1 MSHVRIYRS
10 LLLLVIFGVW
20 ALKSSPWFL
29 ISLYL
34 VAVAF
39 EWPSEARVSLFP
51 KPCVHLGKDLSPLF
65 LKPGARAAPGL
76 NIYIYFLHQWIRDL
90 SVSKQLDFSHIGWK
104 DSDLKDEW
112 FRSFKKKKKL
122 NCFHLKTTWELKRTF
137 VTFQPK
143 KRPGQNLTLRLTFC
157 FIFLPKMYKNT
168 NGFPLYSSTPQSK
181 SWLYH

>member
-112 FRSFKKKKKL
+112 FRSFKKKKKPQLLSFKDHMRIETNLCYFSTKKKTRTESNFTL
-122 NCFHLKTTWELKRTF
+122 NLLFH
-137 VTFQPK
+137 
-143 KRPGQNLTLRLTFC
+143 
-157 FIFLPKMYKNT
+157 IFTENVQEYKWI
-168 NGFPLYSSTPQSK
+168 PII
-181 SWLYH
+181 